1 MQHHSKPSAV
11 LDIAIIGGGIAGL
24 GAAWLLDRH
33 HRVSLFEAG
42 PALGGH
48 SHTVS
53 VDDGGRE
60 LAIDTGFIVY
70 NAPNYPNLVA
80 LFEHLGVA
88 THASDMSFAASLDDG
103 QFEYAGSNLAGLL
116 AQPRNLLRGR
126 FWRMLLDI
134 MRFYREAPGYL
145 AGPDADLSL
154 HELLTRHTYSHAF
167 SRDHLLP
174 MAAAIWS
181 SSAADIRHYP
191 ARAFIQ
197 FGMNHGLLQLRDR
210 PQWRTV
216 VGGAREYVRRLRAQ
230 LHGDVLTNATVQAIE
245 RLPHAVGVV
254 MANGQLQYFDQVVIA
269 THADQALSLLKTP
282 SDNERNVLGAFRYT
296 RNSAYLHTD
305 ASLMPRRRRAWAS
318 WNFLARTQSN
328 AGTAQCVTYWMNRLQ
343 ALASQQQWLVTLNPP
358 TPPAAETI
366 RYHTVYEHPQFDSA
380 ALAAQRALWTVQGVN
395 RTWFCGSYCGYG
407 FHEDGLQAGLLI
419 AEQLGGVARPWGQP
433 NQASRVPLP
442 PTSAPRPLVY
452 AA

>member
-1 MQHHSKPSAV
+1 MQDPYKRGAV
-11 LDIAIIGGGIAGL
+11 LDIAVIGGGIAGL

-33 HRVSLFEAG
+33 HRVTLFEAG
-42 PALGGH
+42 PELGGH
-48 SHTVS
+48 SNTVS

-80 LFEHLGVA
+80 LFEHLGVT
-88 THASDMSFAASLDDG
+88 THASDMSFAASLDNG
-103 QFEYAGSNLAGLL
+103 QFEYAGSDLAGLL

-126 FWRMLLDI
+126 FWRMMLDI

-145 AGPDADLSL
+145 AGPDGDLSL
-154 HELLTRHTYSHAF
+154 HELVTRHGYSQAF

-181 SSAADIRHYP
+181 ASAADIRNYP

-197 FGMNHGLLQLRDR
+197 FCMNHGLLQVNDR

-216 VGGAREYVRRLRAQ
+216 VGGAREYVRRLRAE
-230 LHGDVLTNATVQAIE
+230 LRGIVMTKTAVQGIE
-245 RLPHAVGVV
+245 RLPHTVGIVT
-254 MANGQLQYFDQVVIA
+254 ANRQIQYFDHVVLA
-269 THADQALSLLKTP
+269 THADQALALFQTP
-282 SDNERNVLGAFRYT
+282 SDAERDVLGAFRYA

-305 ASLMPRRRRAWAS
+305 ASFMPRRRRAWARWTVLS
-318 WNFLARTQSN
+318 R
-328 AGTAQCVTYWMNRLQ
+328 AQRDDGAALCVSYWMNRLQ
-343 ALASQQQWLVTLNPP
+343 PLASQQQWFVTLNPP
-358 TPPAAETI
+358 EPPATAAVH
-366 RYHTVYEHPQFDSA
+366 YSTVYAHPQFDRA
-380 ALAAQRALWTVQGVN
+380 ALAAQHALWTVQGVN

-419 AEQLGGVARPWGQP
+419 AEQLGGVARPWAQP
-433 NQASRVPLP
+433 SQASRVPLP
-442 PTSAPRPLVY
+442 PVLPGASVAN